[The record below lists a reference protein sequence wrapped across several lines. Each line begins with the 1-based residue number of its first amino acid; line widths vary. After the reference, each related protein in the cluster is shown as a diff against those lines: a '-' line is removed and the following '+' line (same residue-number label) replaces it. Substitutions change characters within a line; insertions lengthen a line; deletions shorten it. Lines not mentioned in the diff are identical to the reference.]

1 MTKLFIANWK
11 MVVSGLDEAKRLAKH
26 IHSNKDFHAVVCPSF
41 VHINSIEGKFDLGAQ
56 NCSSHES
63 GAYTGEVSAKS
74 LADLKVKYVIIG
86 HSERRQYHHETDGT
100 LCPKVT
106 ACHRHKMNAVV
117 CIGEPEDIY
126 EQERTQLYL
135 QTQIEEIG
143 LSKMD
148 HKNTIIAYEPLW
160 AIGTGRTPSVEEVD
174 NTIKFIKKLTP
185 QHKVLYGGSV
195 NSSNIMDFYKL
206 KSVDGFLVGG
216 ASAKEEELK
225 KIFK

>member
-11 MVVSGLDEAKRLAKH
+11 MMVGSLDEAKLLIKH
-26 IHSNKDFHAVVCPSF
+26 IHSNKEFDAVVCPSF
-41 VHINSIEGKFDLGAQ
+41 IHINSLSGKFDLGAQ
-56 NCSSHES
+56 NCSPHES

-74 LADLKVKYVIIG
+74 LADLNVKYVIIG

-106 ACHRHKMNAVV
+106 ACHRHKMTAVV
-117 CIGEPEDIY
+117 CIGEPVDVY
-126 EQERTQLYL
+126 EAQKTERYI

-143 LSKMD
+143 LSKMG
-148 HKNTIIAYEPLW
+148 HNNTIIAYEPLW
-160 AIGTGRTPSVEEVD
+160 AIGTGKTPSVDEID

-195 NSSNIMDFYKL
+195 NSGNIMDFYKL